1 MELPKKR
8 QKPNSLHN
16 RVNDYLR
23 GKPMIYAVDDSEETL
38 DAIFEQLQQA
48 EENLK
53 VAQERVDRLR
63 WELAKA
69 KS

>member
-1 MELPKKR
+1 MVIQQKR
-8 QKPNSLHN
+8 DKSLHN

-23 GKPMIYAVDDSEETL
+23 GKPMTYVVEEQEESAIE
-38 DAIFEQLQQA
+38 AIFEQLHKA
-48 EENLK
+48 EADLK
-53 VAQERVDRLR
+53 AVQDRVDRLK

>member
-1 MELPKKR
+1 MELQ
-8 QKPNSLHN
+8 QKDEKSLHN

-23 GKPMIYAVDDSEETL
+23 GKPATYAVEESEAATIE
-38 DAIFEQLQQA
+38 AIFEQLHKA
-48 EENLK
+48 EEDLK
-53 VAQERVDRLR
+53 TVQQRIDRLK

>member
-1 MELPKKR
+1 MELQQKK
-8 QKPNSLHN
+8 QKSLDS

-23 GKPMIYAVDDSEETL
+23 GKPATFAIDESE
-38 DAIFEQLQQA
+38 DVAIEVIFDQLRQA
-48 EENLK
+48 EESLK
-53 VAQERVDRLR
+53 SAQQRVDRLK

>member
-1 MELPKKR
+1 MELHKEMDK
-8 QKPNSLHN
+8 SLHN

-23 GKPMIYAVDDSEETL
+23 GKPMAYIVEESEESTIE
-38 DAIFEQLQQA
+38 AIFEQLHKA
-48 EENLK
+48 EADLK
-53 VAQERVDRLR
+53 TVQDRIDRLK